1 MGEKVQPP
9 WRAGQ
14 DVRGLAKQVGPEGQL
29 GVGTLQLEG
38 GGHTA
43 EPAEYMDPGF
53 RWAYSPQPRP
63 PPDCI
68 SLLLSLFH
76 PIF

>member
-14 DVRGLAKQVGPEGQL
+14 DVRGLAKQVGPEGQF

-53 RWAYSPQPRP
+53 RWARVIFLHTFKPRDLEYVP
-63 PPDCI
+63 
-68 SLLLSLFH
+68 
-76 PIF
+76 